1 MFDFSYSLVRD
12 ETSHENKQF
21 LIPSK
26 YRSTPFKMCVYAKL
40 NQILAVGPK
49 SCILL
54 KQNLSSSISYI
65 FLKFVNVN
73 QSQTDTI
80 LVFLFFPQPK
90 CNPRNFENYWRN
102 FVYSRSL
109 IFRVELLGR
118 VQEFV
123 QLQLWSNGLWYPFKI
138 WYPELPINGII

>member
-40 NQILAVGPK
+40 NQILAVGLK

-54 KQNLSSSISYI
+54 KQN
-65 FLKFVNVN
+65 
-73 QSQTDTI
+73 
-80 LVFLFFPQPK
+80 
-90 CNPRNFENYWRN
+90 RN

-118 VQEFV
+118 VREFV
-123 QLQLWSNGLWYPFKI
+123 QLQLWSNGL
-138 WYPELPINGII
+138 